1 VVIGWVAAPRGRFE
15 VVPVV
20 LSIPGYFLAIAIW
33 GFNAGESALSYALIV
48 AINTFVYSMVE
59 ILLFRF
65 GQAVGR
71 HFSKQTTGA

>member
-1 VVIGWVAAPRGRFE
+1 
-15 VVPVV
+15 V

-59 ILLFRF
+59 ILLLRV

-71 HFSKQTTGA
+71 HFSKQRTGA